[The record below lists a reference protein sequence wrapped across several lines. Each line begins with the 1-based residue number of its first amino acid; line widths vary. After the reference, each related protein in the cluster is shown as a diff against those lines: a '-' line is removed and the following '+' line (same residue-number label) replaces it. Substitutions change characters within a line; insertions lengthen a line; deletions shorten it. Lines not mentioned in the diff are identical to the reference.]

1 MTAFEAVMYKSILVL
16 NLWQKKIKINS
27 TFYRLLLKIS
37 KMQSFPPTVVIRH
50 RLENLKKCSLRG
62 LENRPDFIFLS
73 YPYRVLPSL
82 NNYIILNLD
91 APPLTIADLS
101 YGLLILD
108 ATWRYA
114 AKMFKPL
121 ENQPFFHYRSLPSHY
136 RTAYP
141 RRQDDCPDPER
152 GLASIEAIYL
162 CYRLLKRETTGLLDN
177 YYWKDAFLNLN
188 QINN

>member
-1 MTAFEAVMYKSILVL
+1 MISCLAESAILKASIEPLFTR
-16 NLWQKKIKINS
+16 I
-27 TFYRLLLKIS
+27 FA

-62 LENRPDFIFLS
+62 LESRTDFIFFT
-73 YPYRVLPSL
+73 YPYQILPDL
-82 NNYIILNLD
+82 QNYIILSLD
-91 APPLTIADLS
+91 APPLTIEDAS

-114 AKMFKPL
+114 GKMIKPF
-121 ENQPFFHYRSLPSHY
+121 EQQPQFIHRSLPGHY

-141 RRQDDCPDPER
+141 RRQQDCPDPER

-162 CYRLLKRETTGLLDN
+162 SYLILNREIDGLLNN
-177 YYWKDAFLNLN
+177 YYWKEQFLR
-188 QINN
+188 INHIIN